1 MKIEVLNP
9 SHIDELIELWSQ
21 SFILPY
27 EQVSTWV
34 NERSIRNCI
43 GIFENNK
50 LVSALSI
57 IPFEFYIRGEIAT
70 LSGIGGVATFPE
82 YRGKSYVHYLLKEA
96 IKISKEKELIFSALY
111 PFSFE
116 FYRLFGWELTGFQKR
131 YTRKTYNLAKFKE
144 FEKVKRISLEDW
156 RIIKPVYEKYA
167 KSFTGPIKRT
177 EERWESIIF
186 RDRTLTYLYIYED
199 EREIEGYL
207 LYKVEK
213 KDINKIIVK
222 EMITLNISAYK
233 GFLGLFHKQSMNI
246 EEVEWI
252 SPLDDPLPYILP
264 NPRGECRIEPTFMLR
279 IIDAE
284 KALTSINYNEEIK
297 EKIIINLK
305 DEYAE
310 WNNAIWEL
318 EIEKGKA
325 RTKKVSTQDYEL
337 ALNINTLTQIIAGTL
352 SPLKAYYLGLI
363 EVKNKKAIEKMD
375 NIFPPYPTFCWDYF

>member
-1 MKIEVLNP
+1 
-9 SHIDELIELWSQ
+9 
-21 SFILPY
+21 
-27 EQVSTWV
+27 
-34 NERSIRNCI
+34 
-43 GIFENNK
+43 
-50 LVSALSI
+50 
-57 IPFEFYIRGEIAT
+57 
-70 LSGIGGVATFPE
+70 
-82 YRGKSYVHYLLKEA
+82 
-96 IKISKEKELIFSALY
+96 
-111 PFSFE
+111 
-116 FYRLFGWELTGFQKR
+116 
-131 YTRKTYNLAKFKE
+131 
-144 FEKVKRISLEDW
+144 
-156 RIIKPVYEKYA
+156 
-167 KSFTGPIKRT
+167 
-177 EERWESIIF
+177 
-186 RDRTLTYLYIYED
+186 RTLTYLYIYED

-337 ALNINTLTQIIAGTL
+337 ALNINTLAQ
-352 SPLKAYYLGLI
+352 
-363 EVKNKKAIEKMD
+363 
-375 NIFPPYPTFCWDYF
+375 